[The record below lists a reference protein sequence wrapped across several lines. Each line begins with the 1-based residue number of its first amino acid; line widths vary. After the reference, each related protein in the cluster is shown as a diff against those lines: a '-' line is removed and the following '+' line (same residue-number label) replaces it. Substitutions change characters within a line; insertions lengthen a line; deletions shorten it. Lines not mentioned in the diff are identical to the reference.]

1 MVKEIREE
9 LQVESRGKR
18 AKDRDFY
25 RNFVFRCKKC
35 EEEFEHE
42 SEIVQEGNDVL
53 EITVICPECK
63 EIHTIRLDLSKQ
75 ELELPKMLKMIK
87 G

>member
-1 MVKEIREE
+1 MSLSLSLPQE
-9 LQVESRGKR
+9 LKSKLPAIE
-18 AKDRDFY
+18 DI
-25 RNFVFRCKKC
+25 